1 MIIFALIV
9 ITLSSFYIMDGLH
22 DSIWHFLNLQMN
34 CNPCYCIE
42 SINAIFFFYLLSGDL
57 PDIDADISDGENLDL
72 DTSDELK
79 DTDLPM
85 QVSVFKRK

>member
-1 MIIFALIV
+1 MIILALIV
-9 ITLSSFYIMDGLH
+9 TTLSSFYIMDSLH

-42 SINAIFFFYLLSGDL
+42 SLNAIFFNLLSGDL
-57 PDIDADISDGENLDL
+57 PDIGADISEGDNFDL
-72 DTSDELK
+72 DTSDELE

-85 QVSVFKRK
+85 PGWAAMCKQ